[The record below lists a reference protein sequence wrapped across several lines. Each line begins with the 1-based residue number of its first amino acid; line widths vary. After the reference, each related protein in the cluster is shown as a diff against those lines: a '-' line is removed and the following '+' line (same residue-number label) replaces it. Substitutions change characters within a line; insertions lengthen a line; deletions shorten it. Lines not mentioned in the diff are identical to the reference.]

1 MNPTVLATVNQKGG
15 VAKTTSCINIGAA
28 MAREGKKVLLVDTD
42 PQASMTISLGNQQ
55 PDQLAPTIADLMTKV
70 MNDVPIAPGEGI
82 LHHPEGIDLLP
93 ANIAL
98 AGTEVSLVNAM
109 SRETILKQVLARNR
123 QDYDCIIID
132 CMPSLG
138 MLTINALAA
147 ADRVIIP
154 VQAHYLSA
162 KGLEQLL
169 QTIAKVRRQMNPKL
183 KIDGILMTMVDGR
196 TNNAK
201 EITALIRE
209 TYGGKIKVFET
220 AIPNSVR
227 AAEASLTGKSILSTT
242 PAARWR
248 RRIVRSRRRCFS
260 LKSSGRKPSLTS
272 YDDIFSTE
280 ASRQQEQIQRLALS
294 KLHPFKDHPFRVLD
308 DDRMMETV
316 ESVKEYGVLVPIIA
330 RPMADGG
337 YEIVSGHRRK
347 RACELAGLN
356 EIPAIVRDLDD
367 DEAVII
373 MVDSNLQRENI
384 LPSERAKA
392 YQMKLEAIKHQ
403 GERRDLTSRQLV
415 GKLEAADLI
424 GQDTGE
430 SGRQIQRIL
439 RLNNLEPPLIDKV
452 DAGKLAFTPAVEL
465 SYLKPEEQQWL
476 DTALENTQQTPSL
489 SQAQRMKRESKQG
502 TLSEQ
507 GIMEIM
513 TENKQTVP
521 AKGSVVLPQEK
532 LTKYFPRS
540 YTTEQME
547 KVIFKLLDYW
557 MRKRQMSQER

>member
-1 MNPTVLATVNQKGG
+1 M
-15 VAKTTSCINIGAA
+15 
-28 MAREGKKVLLVDTD
+28 
-42 PQASMTISLGNQQ
+42 
-55 PDQLAPTIADLMTKV
+55 
-70 MNDVPIAPGEGI
+70 
-82 LHHPEGIDLLP
+82 
-93 ANIAL
+93 
-98 AGTEVSLVNAM
+98 
-109 SRETILKQVLARNR
+109 
-123 QDYDCIIID
+123 
-132 CMPSLG
+132 
-138 MLTINALAA
+138 
-147 ADRVIIP
+147 
-154 VQAHYLSA
+154 
-162 KGLEQLL
+162 
-169 QTIAKVRRQMNPKL
+169 
-183 KIDGILMTMVDGR
+183 
-196 TNNAK
+196 
-201 EITALIRE
+201 
-209 TYGGKIKVFET
+209 
-220 AIPNSVR
+220 
-227 AAEASLTGKSILSTT
+227 
-242 PAARWR
+242 
-248 RRIVRSRRRCFS
+248 
-260 LKSSGRKPSLTS
+260 KSSGRKPSLTS

-280 ASRQQEQIQRLALS
+280 ASRQQEQIQRLAIS
-294 KLHPFKDHPFRVLD
+294 ELHPFKDHPFRVLD

-347 RACELAGLN
+347 RACELAGMN

-403 GERRDLTSRQLV
+403 GERRDLTSDQV
-415 GKLEAADLI
+415 GQKLRVAVERVAENA
-424 GQDTGE
+424 GE
-430 SGRQIQRIL
+430 SKSQVQRFI

-513 TENKQTVP
+513 TENKQTIP

>member
-1 MNPTVLATVNQKGG
+1 M
-15 VAKTTSCINIGAA
+15 
-28 MAREGKKVLLVDTD
+28 
-42 PQASMTISLGNQQ
+42 
-55 PDQLAPTIADLMTKV
+55 
-70 MNDVPIAPGEGI
+70 
-82 LHHPEGIDLLP
+82 
-93 ANIAL
+93 
-98 AGTEVSLVNAM
+98 
-109 SRETILKQVLARNR
+109 
-123 QDYDCIIID
+123 
-132 CMPSLG
+132 
-138 MLTINALAA
+138 
-147 ADRVIIP
+147 
-154 VQAHYLSA
+154 
-162 KGLEQLL
+162 
-169 QTIAKVRRQMNPKL
+169 
-183 KIDGILMTMVDGR
+183 
-196 TNNAK
+196 
-201 EITALIRE
+201 
-209 TYGGKIKVFET
+209 
-220 AIPNSVR
+220 
-227 AAEASLTGKSILSTT
+227 
-242 PAARWR
+242 
-248 RRIVRSRRRCFS
+248 
-260 LKSSGRKPSLTS
+260 KSSGRKPSLTS

-294 KLHPFKDHPFRVLD
+294 ELHPFKDHPFRVLD

-330 RPMADGG
+330 RPMPDGG

-403 GERRDLTSRQLV
+403 GERRDLTSDQV
-415 GKLEAADLI
+415 GQKLKVAVERVAENA
-424 GQDTGE
+424 GE
-430 SGRQIQRIL
+430 SKSQVQRFI

-513 TENKQTVP
+513 TENKQTIP

-557 MRKRQMSQER
+557 VRKRQMSQER

>member
-1 MNPTVLATVNQKGG
+1 M
-15 VAKTTSCINIGAA
+15 
-28 MAREGKKVLLVDTD
+28 
-42 PQASMTISLGNQQ
+42 
-55 PDQLAPTIADLMTKV
+55 
-70 MNDVPIAPGEGI
+70 
-82 LHHPEGIDLLP
+82 
-93 ANIAL
+93 
-98 AGTEVSLVNAM
+98 
-109 SRETILKQVLARNR
+109 
-123 QDYDCIIID
+123 
-132 CMPSLG
+132 
-138 MLTINALAA
+138 
-147 ADRVIIP
+147 
-154 VQAHYLSA
+154 
-162 KGLEQLL
+162 
-169 QTIAKVRRQMNPKL
+169 
-183 KIDGILMTMVDGR
+183 
-196 TNNAK
+196 
-201 EITALIRE
+201 
-209 TYGGKIKVFET
+209 
-220 AIPNSVR
+220 
-227 AAEASLTGKSILSTT
+227 
-242 PAARWR
+242 
-248 RRIVRSRRRCFS
+248 
-260 LKSSGRKPSLTS
+260 KSSGRKPSLTS
-272 YDDIFSTE
+272 YDEIFSTE
-280 ASRQQEQIQRLALS
+280 ASRQQEQIQSLVLS
-294 KLHPFKDHPFRVLD
+294 ELHPFKDHPFRVLD

-557 MRKRQMSQER
+557 VRKRQMSQER

>member
-1 MNPTVLATVNQKGG
+1 M
-15 VAKTTSCINIGAA
+15 
-28 MAREGKKVLLVDTD
+28 
-42 PQASMTISLGNQQ
+42 
-55 PDQLAPTIADLMTKV
+55 
-70 MNDVPIAPGEGI
+70 
-82 LHHPEGIDLLP
+82 
-93 ANIAL
+93 
-98 AGTEVSLVNAM
+98 
-109 SRETILKQVLARNR
+109 
-123 QDYDCIIID
+123 
-132 CMPSLG
+132 
-138 MLTINALAA
+138 
-147 ADRVIIP
+147 
-154 VQAHYLSA
+154 
-162 KGLEQLL
+162 
-169 QTIAKVRRQMNPKL
+169 
-183 KIDGILMTMVDGR
+183 
-196 TNNAK
+196 
-201 EITALIRE
+201 
-209 TYGGKIKVFET
+209 
-220 AIPNSVR
+220 
-227 AAEASLTGKSILSTT
+227 
-242 PAARWR
+242 
-248 RRIVRSRRRCFS
+248 
-260 LKSSGRKPSLTS
+260 KSSGRKPSLTS

-294 KLHPFKDHPFRVLD
+294 ELHPFKDHPFRVLD

-330 RPMADGG
+330 RPMPDGG

-347 RACELAGLN
+347 RACELAGMN

-424 GQDTGE
+424 GQETGE

-521 AKGSVVLPQEK
+521 PKGSVVLPQEK

>member
-1 MNPTVLATVNQKGG
+1 M
-15 VAKTTSCINIGAA
+15 
-28 MAREGKKVLLVDTD
+28 
-42 PQASMTISLGNQQ
+42 
-55 PDQLAPTIADLMTKV
+55 
-70 MNDVPIAPGEGI
+70 
-82 LHHPEGIDLLP
+82 
-93 ANIAL
+93 
-98 AGTEVSLVNAM
+98 
-109 SRETILKQVLARNR
+109 
-123 QDYDCIIID
+123 
-132 CMPSLG
+132 
-138 MLTINALAA
+138 
-147 ADRVIIP
+147 
-154 VQAHYLSA
+154 
-162 KGLEQLL
+162 
-169 QTIAKVRRQMNPKL
+169 
-183 KIDGILMTMVDGR
+183 
-196 TNNAK
+196 
-201 EITALIRE
+201 
-209 TYGGKIKVFET
+209 
-220 AIPNSVR
+220 
-227 AAEASLTGKSILSTT
+227 
-242 PAARWR
+242 
-248 RRIVRSRRRCFS
+248 
-260 LKSSGRKPSLTS
+260 KSSGRKPSLTS

-280 ASRQQEQIQRLALS
+280 ASRQQEQIQRLAIS
-294 KLHPFKDHPFRVLD
+294 ELHPFKDHPFRVLD

-513 TENKQTVP
+513 TENKQTIPV
-521 AKGSVVLPQEK
+521 KGSVVLPQEK

-557 MRKRQMSQER
+557 VRKRQMSQER

>member
-1 MNPTVLATVNQKGG
+1 M
-15 VAKTTSCINIGAA
+15 
-28 MAREGKKVLLVDTD
+28 
-42 PQASMTISLGNQQ
+42 
-55 PDQLAPTIADLMTKV
+55 
-70 MNDVPIAPGEGI
+70 
-82 LHHPEGIDLLP
+82 
-93 ANIAL
+93 
-98 AGTEVSLVNAM
+98 
-109 SRETILKQVLARNR
+109 
-123 QDYDCIIID
+123 
-132 CMPSLG
+132 
-138 MLTINALAA
+138 
-147 ADRVIIP
+147 
-154 VQAHYLSA
+154 
-162 KGLEQLL
+162 
-169 QTIAKVRRQMNPKL
+169 
-183 KIDGILMTMVDGR
+183 
-196 TNNAK
+196 
-201 EITALIRE
+201 
-209 TYGGKIKVFET
+209 
-220 AIPNSVR
+220 
-227 AAEASLTGKSILSTT
+227 
-242 PAARWR
+242 
-248 RRIVRSRRRCFS
+248 
-260 LKSSGRKPSLTS
+260 KSSGRKPSLTS

-330 RPMADGG
+330 RPMPDGG

-392 YQMKLEAIKHQ
+392 YQMKMEAM
-403 GERRDLTSRQLV
+403 RRKAGRPSKENSRQVV
-415 GKLEAADLI
+415 GNFEMADVI
-424 GQDTGE
+424 GKETGE
-430 SGRQIQRIL
+430 SGRQVQRFI

-513 TENKQTVP
+513 TENKQTIP

>member
-1 MNPTVLATVNQKGG
+1 M
-15 VAKTTSCINIGAA
+15 
-28 MAREGKKVLLVDTD
+28 
-42 PQASMTISLGNQQ
+42 
-55 PDQLAPTIADLMTKV
+55 
-70 MNDVPIAPGEGI
+70 
-82 LHHPEGIDLLP
+82 
-93 ANIAL
+93 
-98 AGTEVSLVNAM
+98 
-109 SRETILKQVLARNR
+109 
-123 QDYDCIIID
+123 
-132 CMPSLG
+132 
-138 MLTINALAA
+138 
-147 ADRVIIP
+147 
-154 VQAHYLSA
+154 
-162 KGLEQLL
+162 
-169 QTIAKVRRQMNPKL
+169 
-183 KIDGILMTMVDGR
+183 
-196 TNNAK
+196 
-201 EITALIRE
+201 
-209 TYGGKIKVFET
+209 
-220 AIPNSVR
+220 
-227 AAEASLTGKSILSTT
+227 
-242 PAARWR
+242 
-248 RRIVRSRRRCFS
+248 
-260 LKSSGRKPSLTS
+260 KSSGRKPSLTS

-294 KLHPFKDHPFRVLD
+294 ELHPFKDHPFRVLD

-330 RPMADGG
+330 RPMPDGG

-403 GERRDLTSRQLV
+403 GERRDLTSDQV
-415 GKLEAADLI
+415 GQKLKVAVERVAENA
-424 GQDTGE
+424 GE
-430 SGRQIQRIL
+430 SKSQVQRFI
-439 RLNNLEPPLIDKV
+439 RLNNLELPLIDKV

-513 TENKQTVP
+513 TENKQTIPV
-521 AKGSVVLPQEK
+521 KGSVVLPQEK

-557 MRKRQMSQER
+557 VRKRQMSQER

>member
-1 MNPTVLATVNQKGG
+1 M
-15 VAKTTSCINIGAA
+15 
-28 MAREGKKVLLVDTD
+28 
-42 PQASMTISLGNQQ
+42 
-55 PDQLAPTIADLMTKV
+55 
-70 MNDVPIAPGEGI
+70 
-82 LHHPEGIDLLP
+82 
-93 ANIAL
+93 
-98 AGTEVSLVNAM
+98 
-109 SRETILKQVLARNR
+109 
-123 QDYDCIIID
+123 
-132 CMPSLG
+132 
-138 MLTINALAA
+138 
-147 ADRVIIP
+147 
-154 VQAHYLSA
+154 
-162 KGLEQLL
+162 
-169 QTIAKVRRQMNPKL
+169 
-183 KIDGILMTMVDGR
+183 
-196 TNNAK
+196 
-201 EITALIRE
+201 
-209 TYGGKIKVFET
+209 
-220 AIPNSVR
+220 
-227 AAEASLTGKSILSTT
+227 
-242 PAARWR
+242 
-248 RRIVRSRRRCFS
+248 
-260 LKSSGRKPSLTS
+260 KSSGRKPSLTS
-272 YDDIFSTE
+272 YDEIFSTE
-280 ASRQQEQIQRLALS
+280 ASRQQEQIQSLALS
-294 KLHPFKDHPFRVLD
+294 ELHPFKDHPFRVLD

-347 RACELAGLN
+347 RACELAGLK

-513 TENKQTVP
+513 TENKQTIPV
-521 AKGSVVLPQEK
+521 KGSVVLPQEK

>member
-1 MNPTVLATVNQKGG
+1 M
-15 VAKTTSCINIGAA
+15 
-28 MAREGKKVLLVDTD
+28 
-42 PQASMTISLGNQQ
+42 
-55 PDQLAPTIADLMTKV
+55 
-70 MNDVPIAPGEGI
+70 
-82 LHHPEGIDLLP
+82 
-93 ANIAL
+93 
-98 AGTEVSLVNAM
+98 
-109 SRETILKQVLARNR
+109 
-123 QDYDCIIID
+123 
-132 CMPSLG
+132 
-138 MLTINALAA
+138 
-147 ADRVIIP
+147 
-154 VQAHYLSA
+154 
-162 KGLEQLL
+162 
-169 QTIAKVRRQMNPKL
+169 
-183 KIDGILMTMVDGR
+183 
-196 TNNAK
+196 
-201 EITALIRE
+201 
-209 TYGGKIKVFET
+209 
-220 AIPNSVR
+220 
-227 AAEASLTGKSILSTT
+227 
-242 PAARWR
+242 
-248 RRIVRSRRRCFS
+248 
-260 LKSSGRKPSLTS
+260 KSSGRKPSLTS

-294 KLHPFKDHPFRVLD
+294 ELHPFKDHPFRVLD

-330 RPMADGG
+330 RPMPDGG

-347 RACELAGLN
+347 RACELAGMN

-403 GERRDLTSRQLV
+403 GERRDLTSDQV
-415 GKLEAADLI
+415 GQKLRVAVERVAENA
-424 GQDTGE
+424 GE
-430 SGRQIQRIL
+430 SKSQVQRFI

-521 AKGSVVLPQEK
+521 VKGSVVLPQEK

>member
-1 MNPTVLATVNQKGG
+1 
-15 VAKTTSCINIGAA
+15 
-28 MAREGKKVLLVDTD
+28 
-42 PQASMTISLGNQQ
+42 
-55 PDQLAPTIADLMTKV
+55 
-70 MNDVPIAPGEGI
+70 
-82 LHHPEGIDLLP
+82 
-93 ANIAL
+93 
-98 AGTEVSLVNAM
+98 
-109 SRETILKQVLARNR
+109 
-123 QDYDCIIID
+123 
-132 CMPSLG
+132 
-138 MLTINALAA
+138 
-147 ADRVIIP
+147 
-154 VQAHYLSA
+154 
-162 KGLEQLL
+162 
-169 QTIAKVRRQMNPKL
+169 
-183 KIDGILMTMVDGR
+183 
-196 TNNAK
+196 
-201 EITALIRE
+201 
-209 TYGGKIKVFET
+209 
-220 AIPNSVR
+220 
-227 AAEASLTGKSILSTT
+227 
-242 PAARWR
+242 
-248 RRIVRSRRRCFS
+248 
-260 LKSSGRKPSLTS
+260 
-272 YDDIFSTE
+272 
-280 ASRQQEQIQRLALS
+280 
-294 KLHPFKDHPFRVLD
+294 
-308 DDRMMETV
+308 MMETV

-557 MRKRQMSQER
+557 VRKRQMSQER

>member
-1 MNPTVLATVNQKGG
+1 M
-15 VAKTTSCINIGAA
+15 
-28 MAREGKKVLLVDTD
+28 
-42 PQASMTISLGNQQ
+42 
-55 PDQLAPTIADLMTKV
+55 
-70 MNDVPIAPGEGI
+70 
-82 LHHPEGIDLLP
+82 
-93 ANIAL
+93 
-98 AGTEVSLVNAM
+98 
-109 SRETILKQVLARNR
+109 
-123 QDYDCIIID
+123 
-132 CMPSLG
+132 
-138 MLTINALAA
+138 
-147 ADRVIIP
+147 
-154 VQAHYLSA
+154 
-162 KGLEQLL
+162 
-169 QTIAKVRRQMNPKL
+169 
-183 KIDGILMTMVDGR
+183 
-196 TNNAK
+196 
-201 EITALIRE
+201 
-209 TYGGKIKVFET
+209 
-220 AIPNSVR
+220 
-227 AAEASLTGKSILSTT
+227 
-242 PAARWR
+242 
-248 RRIVRSRRRCFS
+248 
-260 LKSSGRKPSLTS
+260 KSSGRKPSLTS

-294 KLHPFKDHPFRVLD
+294 ELHPFKDHPFRVLD

-330 RPMADGG
+330 RPMPDGG

-392 YQMKLEAIKHQ
+392 YQMKMEAM
-403 GERRDLTSRQLV
+403 RRRAGRPSKENSRQVV
-415 GKLEAADLI
+415 GNFEMADVI
-424 GQDTGE
+424 GKETGE
-430 SGRQIQRIL
+430 SGRQVQRFI

-547 KVIFKLLDYW
+547 KVIVKLLDYW
-557 MRKRQMSQER
+557 VRKRQMSQER

>member
-1 MNPTVLATVNQKGG
+1 M
-15 VAKTTSCINIGAA
+15 
-28 MAREGKKVLLVDTD
+28 
-42 PQASMTISLGNQQ
+42 
-55 PDQLAPTIADLMTKV
+55 
-70 MNDVPIAPGEGI
+70 
-82 LHHPEGIDLLP
+82 
-93 ANIAL
+93 
-98 AGTEVSLVNAM
+98 
-109 SRETILKQVLARNR
+109 
-123 QDYDCIIID
+123 
-132 CMPSLG
+132 
-138 MLTINALAA
+138 
-147 ADRVIIP
+147 
-154 VQAHYLSA
+154 
-162 KGLEQLL
+162 
-169 QTIAKVRRQMNPKL
+169 
-183 KIDGILMTMVDGR
+183 
-196 TNNAK
+196 
-201 EITALIRE
+201 
-209 TYGGKIKVFET
+209 
-220 AIPNSVR
+220 
-227 AAEASLTGKSILSTT
+227 
-242 PAARWR
+242 
-248 RRIVRSRRRCFS
+248 
-260 LKSSGRKPSLTS
+260 KSSGRKPSLTS

-280 ASRQQEQIQRLALS
+280 ASRQQEQIQRLAIS
-294 KLHPFKDHPFRVLD
+294 ELHPFKDHPFRVLD

-513 TENKQTVP
+513 TENKQTIP

>member
-1 MNPTVLATVNQKGG
+1 M
-15 VAKTTSCINIGAA
+15 
-28 MAREGKKVLLVDTD
+28 
-42 PQASMTISLGNQQ
+42 
-55 PDQLAPTIADLMTKV
+55 
-70 MNDVPIAPGEGI
+70 
-82 LHHPEGIDLLP
+82 
-93 ANIAL
+93 
-98 AGTEVSLVNAM
+98 
-109 SRETILKQVLARNR
+109 
-123 QDYDCIIID
+123 
-132 CMPSLG
+132 
-138 MLTINALAA
+138 
-147 ADRVIIP
+147 
-154 VQAHYLSA
+154 
-162 KGLEQLL
+162 
-169 QTIAKVRRQMNPKL
+169 
-183 KIDGILMTMVDGR
+183 
-196 TNNAK
+196 
-201 EITALIRE
+201 
-209 TYGGKIKVFET
+209 
-220 AIPNSVR
+220 
-227 AAEASLTGKSILSTT
+227 
-242 PAARWR
+242 
-248 RRIVRSRRRCFS
+248 
-260 LKSSGRKPSLTS
+260 KSSGRKPSLTS
-272 YDDIFSTE
+272 YDEIFSTE
-280 ASRQQEQIQRLALS
+280 ASRQQEQIQSLVLS
-294 KLHPFKDHPFRVLD
+294 ELHPFKDHPFRVLD

-392 YQMKLEAIKHQ
+392 YQMKMEAM
-403 GERRDLTSRQLV
+403 RRKAGRPSKENSRQVV
-415 GKLEAADLI
+415 GNFEMADVI
-424 GQDTGE
+424 GKETGE
-430 SGRQIQRIL
+430 SGRQVQRFI

-513 TENKQTVP
+513 TENKQTIPV
-521 AKGSVVLPQEK
+521 KGSVVLPQEK

>member
-1 MNPTVLATVNQKGG
+1 M
-15 VAKTTSCINIGAA
+15 
-28 MAREGKKVLLVDTD
+28 
-42 PQASMTISLGNQQ
+42 
-55 PDQLAPTIADLMTKV
+55 
-70 MNDVPIAPGEGI
+70 
-82 LHHPEGIDLLP
+82 
-93 ANIAL
+93 
-98 AGTEVSLVNAM
+98 
-109 SRETILKQVLARNR
+109 
-123 QDYDCIIID
+123 
-132 CMPSLG
+132 
-138 MLTINALAA
+138 
-147 ADRVIIP
+147 
-154 VQAHYLSA
+154 
-162 KGLEQLL
+162 
-169 QTIAKVRRQMNPKL
+169 
-183 KIDGILMTMVDGR
+183 
-196 TNNAK
+196 
-201 EITALIRE
+201 
-209 TYGGKIKVFET
+209 
-220 AIPNSVR
+220 
-227 AAEASLTGKSILSTT
+227 
-242 PAARWR
+242 
-248 RRIVRSRRRCFS
+248 
-260 LKSSGRKPSLTS
+260 KSSGRKPSLTS

-294 KLHPFKDHPFRVLD
+294 ELHPFKDHPFRVLD

-330 RPMADGG
+330 RPMPDGG

-347 RACELAGLN
+347 RACELAGMN

-513 TENKQTVP
+513 TENKQTIP
-521 AKGSVVLPQEK
+521 AKESVVLPQEK

-557 MRKRQMSQER
+557 VRKRQMSQER

>member
-1 MNPTVLATVNQKGG
+1 M
-15 VAKTTSCINIGAA
+15 
-28 MAREGKKVLLVDTD
+28 
-42 PQASMTISLGNQQ
+42 
-55 PDQLAPTIADLMTKV
+55 
-70 MNDVPIAPGEGI
+70 
-82 LHHPEGIDLLP
+82 
-93 ANIAL
+93 
-98 AGTEVSLVNAM
+98 
-109 SRETILKQVLARNR
+109 
-123 QDYDCIIID
+123 
-132 CMPSLG
+132 
-138 MLTINALAA
+138 
-147 ADRVIIP
+147 
-154 VQAHYLSA
+154 
-162 KGLEQLL
+162 
-169 QTIAKVRRQMNPKL
+169 
-183 KIDGILMTMVDGR
+183 
-196 TNNAK
+196 
-201 EITALIRE
+201 
-209 TYGGKIKVFET
+209 
-220 AIPNSVR
+220 
-227 AAEASLTGKSILSTT
+227 
-242 PAARWR
+242 
-248 RRIVRSRRRCFS
+248 
-260 LKSSGRKPSLTS
+260 KSSGRKPSLTS

-439 RLNNLEPPLIDKV
+439 HLNNLEPPLIDKV

-489 SQAQRMKRESKQG
+489 SQAQRMKRESK
-502 TLSEQ
+502 
-507 GIMEIM
+507 
-513 TENKQTVP
+513 
-521 AKGSVVLPQEK
+521 
-532 LTKYFPRS
+532 
-540 YTTEQME
+540 
-547 KVIFKLLDYW
+547 
-557 MRKRQMSQER
+557 

>member
-1 MNPTVLATVNQKGG
+1 
-15 VAKTTSCINIGAA
+15 
-28 MAREGKKVLLVDTD
+28 
-42 PQASMTISLGNQQ
+42 
-55 PDQLAPTIADLMTKV
+55 
-70 MNDVPIAPGEGI
+70 
-82 LHHPEGIDLLP
+82 
-93 ANIAL
+93 
-98 AGTEVSLVNAM
+98 
-109 SRETILKQVLARNR
+109 
-123 QDYDCIIID
+123 
-132 CMPSLG
+132 
-138 MLTINALAA
+138 
-147 ADRVIIP
+147 
-154 VQAHYLSA
+154 
-162 KGLEQLL
+162 
-169 QTIAKVRRQMNPKL
+169 
-183 KIDGILMTMVDGR
+183 
-196 TNNAK
+196 
-201 EITALIRE
+201 
-209 TYGGKIKVFET
+209 
-220 AIPNSVR
+220 
-227 AAEASLTGKSILSTT
+227 
-242 PAARWR
+242 
-248 RRIVRSRRRCFS
+248 

-294 KLHPFKDHPFRVLD
+294 ELHPFKDHPFRVLD

-330 RPMADGG
+330 RPMPDGG

-403 GERRDLTSRQLV
+403 GERRDLTSDQV
-415 GKLEAADLI
+415 GQKLKVAVERVAENA
-424 GQDTGE
+424 GE
-430 SGRQIQRIL
+430 SKSQVQRFI

>member
-1 MNPTVLATVNQKGG
+1 M
-15 VAKTTSCINIGAA
+15 
-28 MAREGKKVLLVDTD
+28 
-42 PQASMTISLGNQQ
+42 
-55 PDQLAPTIADLMTKV
+55 
-70 MNDVPIAPGEGI
+70 
-82 LHHPEGIDLLP
+82 
-93 ANIAL
+93 
-98 AGTEVSLVNAM
+98 
-109 SRETILKQVLARNR
+109 
-123 QDYDCIIID
+123 
-132 CMPSLG
+132 
-138 MLTINALAA
+138 
-147 ADRVIIP
+147 
-154 VQAHYLSA
+154 
-162 KGLEQLL
+162 
-169 QTIAKVRRQMNPKL
+169 
-183 KIDGILMTMVDGR
+183 
-196 TNNAK
+196 
-201 EITALIRE
+201 
-209 TYGGKIKVFET
+209 
-220 AIPNSVR
+220 
-227 AAEASLTGKSILSTT
+227 
-242 PAARWR
+242 
-248 RRIVRSRRRCFS
+248 
-260 LKSSGRKPSLTS
+260 KSSGRKPSLTS

-294 KLHPFKDHPFRVLD
+294 ELHPFKDHPFRVLD

-430 SGRQIQRIL
+430 SERQIQRIL

-513 TENKQTVP
+513 TENKQTIPV
-521 AKGSVVLPQEK
+521 KGSVVLPQEK

>member
-1 MNPTVLATVNQKGG
+1 M
-15 VAKTTSCINIGAA
+15 
-28 MAREGKKVLLVDTD
+28 
-42 PQASMTISLGNQQ
+42 
-55 PDQLAPTIADLMTKV
+55 
-70 MNDVPIAPGEGI
+70 
-82 LHHPEGIDLLP
+82 
-93 ANIAL
+93 
-98 AGTEVSLVNAM
+98 
-109 SRETILKQVLARNR
+109 
-123 QDYDCIIID
+123 
-132 CMPSLG
+132 
-138 MLTINALAA
+138 
-147 ADRVIIP
+147 
-154 VQAHYLSA
+154 
-162 KGLEQLL
+162 
-169 QTIAKVRRQMNPKL
+169 
-183 KIDGILMTMVDGR
+183 
-196 TNNAK
+196 
-201 EITALIRE
+201 
-209 TYGGKIKVFET
+209 
-220 AIPNSVR
+220 
-227 AAEASLTGKSILSTT
+227 
-242 PAARWR
+242 
-248 RRIVRSRRRCFS
+248 
-260 LKSSGRKPSLTS
+260 KSSGRKPSLTS

-294 KLHPFKDHPFRVLD
+294 ELHPFKDHPFRVLD

-347 RACELAGLN
+347 RACELAGMN

-403 GERRDLTSRQLV
+403 GERRDLTSDQV
-415 GKLEAADLI
+415 GQKLKVAVERVAENA
-424 GQDTGE
+424 GE
-430 SGRQIQRIL
+430 SKSQVQRFI

-513 TENKQTVP
+513 TENKQTIPV
-521 AKGSVVLPQEK
+521 KGSVVLPQEK

-557 MRKRQMSQER
+557 VRKRQMSQER

>member
-1 MNPTVLATVNQKGG
+1 M
-15 VAKTTSCINIGAA
+15 
-28 MAREGKKVLLVDTD
+28 
-42 PQASMTISLGNQQ
+42 
-55 PDQLAPTIADLMTKV
+55 
-70 MNDVPIAPGEGI
+70 
-82 LHHPEGIDLLP
+82 
-93 ANIAL
+93 
-98 AGTEVSLVNAM
+98 
-109 SRETILKQVLARNR
+109 
-123 QDYDCIIID
+123 
-132 CMPSLG
+132 
-138 MLTINALAA
+138 
-147 ADRVIIP
+147 
-154 VQAHYLSA
+154 
-162 KGLEQLL
+162 
-169 QTIAKVRRQMNPKL
+169 
-183 KIDGILMTMVDGR
+183 
-196 TNNAK
+196 
-201 EITALIRE
+201 
-209 TYGGKIKVFET
+209 
-220 AIPNSVR
+220 
-227 AAEASLTGKSILSTT
+227 
-242 PAARWR
+242 
-248 RRIVRSRRRCFS
+248 
-260 LKSSGRKPSLTS
+260 KSSGRKPSLTS

-513 TENKQTVP
+513 TENKQTIPV
-521 AKGSVVLPQEK
+521 KGSVVLPQEK

-557 MRKRQMSQER
+557 MSQER

>member
-1 MNPTVLATVNQKGG
+1 M
-15 VAKTTSCINIGAA
+15 
-28 MAREGKKVLLVDTD
+28 
-42 PQASMTISLGNQQ
+42 
-55 PDQLAPTIADLMTKV
+55 
-70 MNDVPIAPGEGI
+70 
-82 LHHPEGIDLLP
+82 
-93 ANIAL
+93 
-98 AGTEVSLVNAM
+98 
-109 SRETILKQVLARNR
+109 
-123 QDYDCIIID
+123 
-132 CMPSLG
+132 
-138 MLTINALAA
+138 
-147 ADRVIIP
+147 
-154 VQAHYLSA
+154 
-162 KGLEQLL
+162 
-169 QTIAKVRRQMNPKL
+169 
-183 KIDGILMTMVDGR
+183 
-196 TNNAK
+196 
-201 EITALIRE
+201 
-209 TYGGKIKVFET
+209 
-220 AIPNSVR
+220 
-227 AAEASLTGKSILSTT
+227 
-242 PAARWR
+242 
-248 RRIVRSRRRCFS
+248 
-260 LKSSGRKPSLTS
+260 KSSGRKPSLTS

-280 ASRQQEQIQRLALS
+280 ASRQQEQIQRLAIS
-294 KLHPFKDHPFRVLD
+294 ELHPFKDHPFRVLD

-330 RPMADGG
+330 RPLADGG

-347 RACELAGLN
+347 RACELAGMN

-557 MRKRQMSQER
+557 VRKRQMSQER

>member
-1 MNPTVLATVNQKGG
+1 M
-15 VAKTTSCINIGAA
+15 
-28 MAREGKKVLLVDTD
+28 
-42 PQASMTISLGNQQ
+42 
-55 PDQLAPTIADLMTKV
+55 
-70 MNDVPIAPGEGI
+70 
-82 LHHPEGIDLLP
+82 
-93 ANIAL
+93 
-98 AGTEVSLVNAM
+98 
-109 SRETILKQVLARNR
+109 
-123 QDYDCIIID
+123 
-132 CMPSLG
+132 
-138 MLTINALAA
+138 
-147 ADRVIIP
+147 
-154 VQAHYLSA
+154 
-162 KGLEQLL
+162 
-169 QTIAKVRRQMNPKL
+169 
-183 KIDGILMTMVDGR
+183 
-196 TNNAK
+196 
-201 EITALIRE
+201 
-209 TYGGKIKVFET
+209 
-220 AIPNSVR
+220 
-227 AAEASLTGKSILSTT
+227 
-242 PAARWR
+242 
-248 RRIVRSRRRCFS
+248 
-260 LKSSGRKPSLTS
+260 KSSGRKPSLTS

-294 KLHPFKDHPFRVLD
+294 ELHPFKDHPFRVLD

-330 RPMADGG
+330 RPMPDGG

-513 TENKQTVP
+513 TENKQTIP

-557 MRKRQMSQER
+557 VRKRQMSQER